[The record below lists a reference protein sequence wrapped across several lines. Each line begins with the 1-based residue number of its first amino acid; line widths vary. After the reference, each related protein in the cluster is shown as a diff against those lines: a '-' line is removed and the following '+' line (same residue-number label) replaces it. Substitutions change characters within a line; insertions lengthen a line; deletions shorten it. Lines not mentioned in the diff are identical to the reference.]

1 VNDFTTAFL
10 VDQTSAEVFE
20 AITDVRGW
28 WSGQIDGHTSQP
40 GDEFTYRY
48 EDLHLCR
55 ILVTEADPGQ
65 KVTWLVLEGGPA
77 FTRNKEEWRG
87 TMIRFEISQIGG
99 QTEVRFTHRGL
110 IPRIE
115 CFGACSSA
123 WGSYINGSLRSLIT
137 TGTGVSEPRI
147 QRFLAHG
154 RVAHISF
161 CADGQPFCLPALY
174 ARAGDEVLIHGTG

>member
-1 VNDFTTAFL
+1 MNDFTTAFL

-137 TGTGVSEPRI
+137 TGTGYPS
-147 QRFLAHG
+147 
-154 RVAHISF
+154 
-161 CADGQPFCLPALY
+161 PASS
-174 ARAGDEVLIHGTG
+174 DSSPTGGLRTSASAPTGSLSASRPCTRGPEMRC